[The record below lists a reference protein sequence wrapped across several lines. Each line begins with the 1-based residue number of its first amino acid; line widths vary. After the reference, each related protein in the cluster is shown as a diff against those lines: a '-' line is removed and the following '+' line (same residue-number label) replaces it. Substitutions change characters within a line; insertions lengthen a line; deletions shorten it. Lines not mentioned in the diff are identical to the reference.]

1 MSLLKEETIH
11 NIIKREWV
19 SLRNNANTFRW
30 FFSSLRDSLLQQIP
44 RSENKFGIKQI
55 PNDCEDFFF
64 LHNEDITTVG
74 KVLKNLNVVKPSGI
88 DQISAK
94 FFNKGAAVIAIHLV
108 NIKNQSVK
116 IDHFLPKC
124 KHDT

>member
-1 MSLLKEETIH
+1 MRI
-11 NIIKREWV
+11 
-19 SLRNNANTFRW
+19 
-30 FFSSLRDSLLQQIP
+30 
-44 RSENKFGIKQI
+44 
-55 PNDCEDFFF
+55 FFF

-94 FFNKGAAVIAIHLV
+94 FFNKRAAVIAIHLV